1 VKCPFKEDP
10 QAPTHRVCPRREGFS
25 LGEEALG
32 ADTGPA
38 NSVDNDSGPP
48 AAATLGLTIILDGEE
63 EEVAATGAT
72 SLGSTSLHSLG
83 ASSLGRGAFDRV

>member
-1 VKCPFKEDP
+1 ME
-10 QAPTHRVCPRREGFS
+10 
-25 LGEEALG
+25 

-38 NSVDNDSGPP
+38 NSVDIDSGPP
-48 AAATLGLTIILDGEE
+48 AAATFGLTIILDGEE
-63 EEVAATGAT
+63 EEVGA